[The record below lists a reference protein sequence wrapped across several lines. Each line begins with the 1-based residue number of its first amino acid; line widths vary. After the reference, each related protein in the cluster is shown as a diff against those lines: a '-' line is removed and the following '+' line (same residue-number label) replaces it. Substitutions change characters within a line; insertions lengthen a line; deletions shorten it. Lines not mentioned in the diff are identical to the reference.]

1 MFSSTHCSPLPPYIR
16 LVSFCLLSGN
26 QLIAVN
32 GTTGASLWNYTTTDF
47 VASAPALSSD
57 GTVAFVGGVDG
68 LMHAVNIDSGT
79 RKWAYNASQA
89 VWAPPMLNEEI
100 GLICFGSGGAANPYA
115 NTHATVHCLD
125 PTTGSRVWKYS
136 VGSSQIQS
144 CPTLDHSNRTLFVGV
159 YDGRLLALNVQTG
172 ALKWEAKTGGRVESS
187 PSTYIDMISH
197 REMVVAGSAD
207 GFVYAWDVLKGTE
220 VWKTK
225 LGSQVGSSP
234 AVDIDGRI
242 YIGGDPGVF
251 SLNGTTGAVIW
262 EYKTKALVGSSPAL
276 LSDGSLVVGGEDGY
290 LYKFR

>member
-100 GLICFGSGGAANPYA
+100 GLICFGSGGAANQGRRQGM
-115 NTHATVHCLD
+115 D
-125 PTTGSRVWKYS
+125 PCASSRLIFSCS
-136 VGSSQIQS
+136 V
-144 CPTLDHSNRTLFVGV
+144 
-159 YDGRLLALNVQTG
+159 AL
-172 ALKWEAKTGGRVESS
+172 
-187 PSTYIDMISH
+187 PPH
-197 REMVVAGSAD
+197 RGHP
-207 GFVYAWDVLKGTE
+207 K
-220 VWKTK
+220 
-225 LGSQVGSSP
+225 
-234 AVDIDGRI
+234 
-242 YIGGDPGVF
+242 
-251 SLNGTTGAVIW
+251 AVIQW
-262 EYKTKALVGSSPAL
+262 LTARS
-276 LSDGSLVVGGEDGY
+276 
-290 LYKFR
+290 